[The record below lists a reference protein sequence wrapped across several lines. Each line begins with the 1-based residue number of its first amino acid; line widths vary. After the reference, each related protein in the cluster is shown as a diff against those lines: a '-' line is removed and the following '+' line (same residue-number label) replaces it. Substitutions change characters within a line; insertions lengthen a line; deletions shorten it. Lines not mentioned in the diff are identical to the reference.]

1 MGLAGRCWFSIH
13 GSCGL
18 HPRRKQERPKQPIR
32 RISCGSLPVSCWL
45 VRRGRCNVPGTLET
59 MAMQTLTLEQ
69 EINPWEAQAA
79 RFDFAAQKLN
89 LEDGVWRVLSYPARE
104 LIVHFPVSM
113 DDGSIEVFTGYR
125 VQHSIARGPAKGG
138 IRYSPDVTLDE
149 VRALASWMTWK
160 CAVVNI
166 PFGGA
171 KGGVICDPHKMSMGE
186 IERMTRRYTSELIE
200 FIGPEKDVPAP
211 DVNTNE
217 QIMAWMMDTYSMHMR
232 QTVTAVVTGKPINI
246 GGSRGRRE
254 ATGRGIMIVCD
265 EALRKL
271 GLQRERSRVI
281 VQGFGNVG
289 SNAALLMHEAGYKVI
304 GIAEV
309 GGGLLN
315 TNGIDLK
322 ALTEFRQKNGTV
334 HGFPGAE
341 KGATEDL
348 LTTEGEILIPAATDN
363 VITSRNV
370 NRVKC
375 RILAEGANG
384 PTTSAA
390 DDILTDKGV
399 FVIPD
404 ILAIAG
410 GVTTS
415 YFEWVQ
421 DRQGYFW
428 KESVVNEQLE
438 SIMVSSFEDV
448 VRYAE
453 THKVNNRIEASMLA
467 IYGVAYTIRKR
478 GIYAKNQWSVASTQL
493 PVKNRT

>member
-1 MGLAGRCWFSIH
+1 MSTLAAPPH
-13 GSCGL
+13 VD
-18 HPRRKQERPKQPIR
+18 KE
-32 RISCGSLPVSCWL
+32 
-45 VRRGRCNVPGTLET
+45 
-59 MAMQTLTLEQ
+59 A
-69 EINPWEAQAA
+69 NPWESQRA
-79 RFDFAAQKLN
+79 RFDLAAQKLN
-89 LEDGVWRVLSYPARE
+89 LDEGLWRVLRYPNRE
-104 LIVHFPVSM
+104 LIVHIPVSM
-113 DDGSIEVFTGYR
+113 DDGHLEVFTGFR
-125 VQHSIARGPAKGG
+125 VQHSIARGPSKGG
-138 IRYSPDVTLDE
+138 IRYAPDVTLDE
-149 VRALASWMTWK
+149 VRALAAWMTWK

-186 IERMTRRYTSELIE
+186 LERMTRRYTAELIE

-217 QIMAWMMDTYSMHMR
+217 QTMAWIMDTYSMHMR

-254 ATGRGIMIVCD
+254 ATGRGVMIVCD
-265 EALRKL
+265 EAIRKL
-271 GLQRERSRVI
+271 GLERERSRVI

-289 SNAALLMHEAGYKVI
+289 SNAAVLMHEAGYKVI

-322 ALTEFRQKNGTV
+322 ALTEYRQKNGTV

-341 KGATEDL
+341 KAATEDL
-348 LTTEGEILIPAATDN
+348 LTTECEILIPAATEN

-370 NRVKC
+370 DRVKC

-390 DDILTDKGV
+390 DDVLSDKGV

-404 ILAIAG
+404 ILANAG

-438 SIMVSSFEDV
+438 AIMKSSFEDV

-453 THKVNNRIEASMLA
+453 THKVNNRIAAYMLA
-467 IYGVAYTIRKR
+467 IDRVAYTIRQR
-478 GIYAKNQWSVASTQL
+478 GIYA
-493 PVKNRT
+493 

>member
-1 MGLAGRCWFSIH
+1 MAL
-13 GSCGL
+13 
-18 HPRRKQERPKQPIR
+18 KT
-32 RISCGSLPVSCWL
+32 IS
-45 VRRGRCNVPGTLET
+45 
-59 MAMQTLTLEQ
+59 LEQ

-89 LEDGVWRVLSYPARE
+89 LDEGLMKVLRYPTRE
-104 LIVHFPVSM
+104 IILHIPVM
-113 DDGSIEVFTGYR
+113 LDNGHLEVFTGFR

-138 IRYSPDVTLDE
+138 LRYSPDVTLDE

-171 KGGVICDPHKMSMGE
+171 KGGVICDPHKMSQGE
-186 IERMTRRYTSELIE
+186 LERMTRRYTAELIE

-211 DVNTNE
+211 DINTNE
-217 QIMAWMMDTYSMHMR
+217 QTMAWMMDTYSMHMR

-254 ATGRGIMIVCD
+254 ATGRGIMIACD
-265 EALRKL
+265 EAVRKL
-271 GLQRERSRVI
+271 GLSRESTRVI

-289 SNAALLMHEAGYKVI
+289 SNAARLMAEAGYRVI
-304 GIAEV
+304 GIVELD
-309 GGGLLN
+309 GGLVN
-315 TNGIDLK
+315 RDGIDVD
-322 ALTEFRQKNGTV
+322 ALWEFHQRNGTI
-334 HGFPGAE
+334 HGFPGAQ
-341 KGATEDL
+341 AEDPAEL
-348 LTTEGEILIPAATDN
+348 LVSDCEILIPAATEN
-363 VITSRNV
+363 QITSRNAD
-370 NRVKC
+370 RLKC

-384 PTTSAA
+384 PTTATA
-390 DDILTDKGV
+390 DDILADKRV

-404 ILAIAG
+404 ILCNAG

-438 SIMVSSFEDV
+438 HIMKAAFGDV
-448 VRYAE
+448 VRFSE
-453 THKVNNRIEASMLA
+453 THGVNNRIAAYMLA
-467 IYGVAYTIRKR
+467 IDRVAYTVRQR
-478 GIYAKNQWSVASTQL
+478 GIYA
-493 PVKNRT
+493 